1 MLQKFKVSYDEEGDV
16 LTIYDS
22 NAKVSES
29 VEVTEELV
37 IDLDKDRKIVNV
49 ELLDAHTFLHM
60 LNEDISKKMLS
71 GLKEVELQF
80 KNYRNYWI
88 ISLIFEYNNRKI
100 EEKLPAFAQAD
111 YQSQPG
117 PGSDSRHPASAPMT
131 GQDLRSHR
139 FPSNSPWGLGDED
152 F

>member
-1 MLQKFKVSYDEEGDV
+1 MSIQKFKVSYDQEGDV

-22 NAKVSES
+22 NAKISES

-37 IDLDKDRKIVNV
+37 IDLDKNRRIVNV
-49 ELLDAHTFLHM
+49 ELLDAYKFLHT
-60 LNEDISKKMLS
+60 LNDNISKEMLS

-88 ISLIFEYNNRKI
+88 ISLVFEYKNQRI

-111 YQSQPG
+111 YQSPLV
-117 PGSDSRHPASAPMT
+117 ASA
-131 GQDLRSHR
+131 SA
-139 FPSNSPWGLGDED
+139 
-152 F
+152 

>member
-111 YQSQPG
+111 YQSPLV
-117 PGSDSRHPASAPMT
+117 ASVS
-131 GQDLRSHR
+131 L
-139 FPSNSPWGLGDED
+139 
-152 F
+152 